1 VQPQQYQQLAETE
14 DRHWWHRS
22 RQTLA
27 ARYIDRMALGDHAK
41 ILDVGCGA
49 GGTTR
54 FLLRYGSVV
63 GLDRSEHSLVHARRK
78 APAATLVQGDA
89 NQLGTLFASASFDLI
104 TFFNVLYHQWM
115 TDDQAIIDGAARL
128 LRPGGHLLL
137 TEPAFQLLWR
147 RHDRLDMGKRR
158 YRMRDF
164 RQFFQ
169 RTGLAYTT
177 GQYFNALAVPACLV
191 LALSDK
197 MGSTSNAA
205 DGETDAGDPH
215 DEAAE
220 MAVPRAP
227 LNDALRRYMGLES
240 RLLGAVPI
248 PLGVTL
254 LAVGRK

>member
-1 VQPQQYQQLAETE
+1 MQPQQYQQLAETE

-22 RQTLA
+22 RQVLTG
-27 ARYIDRMALGDHAK
+27 RYLDRMSLGDHAR

-54 FLLRYGSVV
+54 FLQQYGAVV
-63 GLDRSEHSLVHARRK
+63 GLDRSEHSLAHARLK
-78 APAATLVQGDA
+78 APQAALVQGDA
-89 NQLGTLFASASFDLI
+89 NQLGGLFAPASFDLI

-115 TDDQAIIDGAARL
+115 RDDQAIIDGAARL

-137 TEPAFQLLWR
+137 TEPAFQMLWR

-164 RQFFQ
+164 RQFFE
-169 RTGLAYTT
+169 RAGLRYTV
-177 GQYFNALAVPACLV
+177 GQYFNALAVPACLC

-197 MGSTSNAA
+197 LRSSRRRAEPDA
-205 DGETDAGDPH
+205 DGHGH
-215 DEAAE
+215 QAAE
-220 MAVPRAP
+220 MAMPGAP
-227 LNDALRRYMGLES
+227 LNNALLQYMALES
-240 RLLGAVPI
+240 SLLGVIPV

-254 LAVGRK
+254 LAVARK